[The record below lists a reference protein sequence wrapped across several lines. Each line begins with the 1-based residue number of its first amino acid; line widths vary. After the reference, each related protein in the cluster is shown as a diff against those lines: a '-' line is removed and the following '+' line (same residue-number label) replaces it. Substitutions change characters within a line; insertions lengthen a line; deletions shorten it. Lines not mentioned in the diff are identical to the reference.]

1 MKSLLLILLSTMLLL
16 TGCASFEERPVK
28 EGMDTR
34 VVSLQRTYQAQ
45 EQCERAGANAA
56 PGWKVVACAKFN
68 QIQCTIIMRPD
79 ATDET
84 LGHEARHCFDGSWH
98 R

>member
-1 MKSLLLILLSTMLLL
+1 MRVFLIVLVIFLLAS
-16 TGCASFEERPVK
+16 CAVLEERPVIVGN
-28 EGMDTR
+28 ETR
-34 VVSLQRTYQAQ
+34 IITLKRTYNATN
-45 EQCERAGANAA
+45 ECISLGAKA
-56 PGWKVVACAKFN
+56 PPNWKVEACAQFN
-68 QIQCTIIMRPD
+68 QTNCLILMKPD